1 MSKRH
6 EPNSVKIE
14 ESVKLALEEDIGIG
28 DITGELIDPLQTQSA
43 ILLCREESILCGSKW
58 FEASFKIIDPNVNI
72 IWDKEEG
79 SLIEADTEVATIEGN
94 SKCMVASERTGLN
107 FLQMMS
113 GIAYKTYCYQKKLEG
128 SNTKLL
134 DTRKTLPGLR
144 YEQKY
149 SVVIGGGQNH
159 RMGLYD
165 AALVKENHITSS
177 GSITKA
183 VETLRDKEVKII
195 EIEVENLEE
204 LREAIDSGADIAML
218 DNFKHTDLVAAAE
231 IAANK
236 IRLEVSGN
244 IDVDALSSIKELNID
259 YISSGDL
266 TKNISATDY
275 SLIFK
280 PID

>member
-6 EPNSVKIE
+6 EPNSIKIE

-43 ILLCREESILCGSKW
+43 ILLCREDSILCGSKW
-58 FEASFKIIDPNVNI
+58 FEAAFKIIDPNVNI
-72 IWDKEEG
+72 FWNKEEG
-79 SLIEADTEVATIEGN
+79 ELIETNTEVATIEGN

-113 GIAYKTYCYQKKLEG
+113 GIAYKTYCYQKELKG

-177 GSITKA
+177 GSIKKA
-183 VETLRDKEVKII
+183 VDTLRNNEVKII
-195 EIEVENLEE
+195 EVEVENLNE
-204 LREAIDSGADIAML
+204 LQEAIDSGADIAML
-218 DNFKHTDLVAAAE
+218 DNFKQADLVTAAE
-231 IAANK
+231 IAVNK
-236 IRLEVSGN
+236 IKLEVSGN
-244 IDVDALSSIKELNID
+244 ISSDHLSFIKELDID

>member
-6 EPNSVKIE
+6 LPNLVKIE

-28 DITGELIDPLQTQSA
+28 DITGELIDPLQTQCA
-43 ILLCREESILCGSKW
+43 ILLCREKSILCGSKW
-58 FEASFKIIDPNVNI
+58 FEASFKIVDPNANI
-72 IWDKEEG
+72 LWNIEEG
-79 SLIEADTEVATIEGN
+79 ALIEANTEVATIEGN
-94 SKCMVASERTGLN
+94 AKCMVASERTGLN

-113 GIAYKTYCYQKKLEG
+113 GIAYKTYCYRKKLEG
-128 SNTKLL
+128 SKTKLL

-165 AALVKENHITSS
+165 AALVKENHIASS
-177 GSITKA
+177 GSIKKA
-183 VETLRDKEVKII
+183 VETLRNNEVKNI
-195 EIEVENLEE
+195 EVEVENLDE
-204 LREAIDSGADIAML
+204 LQEAIDSGADIAML
-218 DNFKHTDLVAAAE
+218 DNFEQKDLVAAVK
-231 IAANK
+231 IATNK
-236 IRLEVSGN
+236 IKLEVSGN
-244 IDVDALSSIKELNID
+244 IDVYALSTIKELDID

-280 PID
+280 SID

>member
-43 ILLCREESILCGSKW
+43 ILLCRDKSILCGSKW
-58 FEASFKIIDPNVNI
+58 FEASFKIIDPNANI
-72 IWDKEEG
+72 FWNIEEG
-79 SLIEADTEVATIEGN
+79 ALIEANTEVATIEGN

-165 AALVKENHITSS
+165 AALVKENHIASS

-218 DNFKHTDLVAAAE
+218 DNFKQKDLVAAVE
-231 IAANK
+231 IAANDIK
-236 IRLEVSGN
+236 LEVSGN
-244 IDVDALSSIKELNID
+244 IDVYALSTIKELDID

-266 TKNISATDY
+266 TKNITATDY

-280 PID
+280 SLD

>member
-14 ESVKLALEEDIGIG
+14 ESVKFALEEDIGIG
-28 DITGELIDPLQTQSA
+28 DITGELIDPLQTRSA

-72 IWDKEEG
+72 IWNKEEG
-79 SLIEADTEVATIEGN
+79 SLIKADTEIATIEGN

-218 DNFKHTDLVAAAE
+218 DNFKHTDLIAAAE
-231 IAANK
+231 MAANK

-244 IDVDALSSIKELNID
+244 IDVHALSSIKELNVD

-280 PID
+280 PIE

>member
-6 EPNSVKIE
+6 EPNLVKIE

-43 ILLCREESILCGSKW
+43 ILLCREKSILCGSKW
-58 FEASFKIIDPNVNI
+58 FEASFKIVDPNANI
-72 IWDKEEG
+72 IWNIEEG
-79 SLIEADTEVATIEGN
+79 ALIEANTEVATIEGN

-113 GIAYKTYCYQKKLEG
+113 GIAYKTYCYNKKLEG

-165 AALVKENHITSS
+165 AALVKENHIASS
-177 GSITKA
+177 GSIKKA
-183 VETLRDKEVKII
+183 VETLRNNEVKII
-195 EIEVENLEE
+195 EVEVENLDE

-218 DNFKHTDLVAAAE
+218 DNFKQKDLVAAVG

-236 IRLEVSGN
+236 IKLEVSGN
-244 IDVDALSSIKELNID
+244 IDVYALSTIKELDID

-280 PID
+280 SID

>member
-6 EPNSVKIE
+6 LPNLVKIE

-43 ILLCREESILCGSKW
+43 ILLCREKSILCGSKW
-58 FEASFKIIDPNVNI
+58 FEASFKIVDPNANI
-72 IWDKEEG
+72 LWNIEEG
-79 SLIEADTEVATIEGN
+79 ALIEANTEVATIEGN
-94 SKCMVASERTGLN
+94 AKCMVASERTGLN

-113 GIAYKTYCYQKKLEG
+113 GIAYKTYCYKKKLEG
-128 SNTKLL
+128 SKTKLL

-165 AALVKENHITSS
+165 AALVKENHIASS
-177 GSITKA
+177 GSIKKA
-183 VETLRDKEVKII
+183 VETLRNNEVKII
-195 EIEVENLEE
+195 EVEVENLDE

-218 DNFKHTDLVAAAE
+218 DNFEQKDLVAAVE
-231 IAANK
+231 IATNK
-236 IRLEVSGN
+236 IKLEVSGN
-244 IDVDALSSIKELNID
+244 IDVYALSTIKELDID

-280 PID
+280 SID

>member
-43 ILLCREESILCGSKW
+43 ILLCRDKSILCGSKW
-58 FEASFKIIDPNVNI
+58 FEASFKIVDPNANI
-72 IWDKEEG
+72 LWNIEEG
-79 SLIEADTEVATIEGN
+79 ALIEANTEVATIEGN
-94 SKCMVASERTGLN
+94 AKCMVASERTGLN

-113 GIAYKTYCYQKKLEG
+113 GIAYKTYCYNKKLEG

-165 AALVKENHITSS
+165 AALVKENHIASS
-177 GSITKA
+177 GSIKKA
-183 VETLRDKEVKII
+183 VETLRNNEVKII
-195 EIEVENLEE
+195 EVEVENLDE

-218 DNFKHTDLVAAAE
+218 DNFKQKDLVAAVE

-236 IRLEVSGN
+236 IKLEVSGN
-244 IDVDALSSIKELNID
+244 IDVYALSTIKELDID

-266 TKNISATDY
+266 TKNITATDY

-280 PID
+280 SLD

>member
-6 EPNSVKIE
+6 EPNSIKIE

-72 IWDKEEG
+72 IWGKEEG
-79 SLIEADTEVATIEGN
+79 SLIKADTEVATIEGN

>member
-6 EPNSVKIE
+6 EPNLVKIE

-43 ILLCREESILCGSKW
+43 ILLCREKSILCGSKW
-58 FEASFKIIDPNVNI
+58 FEASFKIVDPNANI
-72 IWDKEEG
+72 LWNIEEG
-79 SLIEADTEVATIEGN
+79 ALIEANTEVATIEGN
-94 SKCMVASERTGLN
+94 AKCMVASERTGLN

-113 GIAYKTYCYQKKLEG
+113 GIAYKTYCYNRKLEG

-165 AALVKENHITSS
+165 AALVKENHIASS
-177 GSITKA
+177 GSIKKA
-183 VETLRDKEVKII
+183 VETLRNNEVKII
-195 EIEVENLEE
+195 EVEVENLDE

-218 DNFKHTDLVAAAE
+218 DNFKQKDLVAAVE

-236 IRLEVSGN
+236 IKLEVSGN
-244 IDVDALSSIKELNID
+244 IDVYALSTIKELDID

-280 PID
+280 SID

>member
-6 EPNSVKIE
+6 EPNLVKIE

-43 ILLCREESILCGSKW
+43 ILLCREKSILCGSKW
-58 FEASFKIIDPNVNI
+58 FEASFKIVDPNANI
-72 IWDKEEG
+72 LWNIEEG
-79 SLIEADTEVATIEGN
+79 ALIEANTEVATIEGN

-113 GIAYKTYCYQKKLEG
+113 GIAYKTYCYKKKLEG
-128 SNTKLL
+128 SKTKLL

-165 AALVKENHITSS
+165 AALVKENHIASS
-177 GSITKA
+177 GSIKKA
-183 VETLRDKEVKII
+183 VETLRNNEVKII
-195 EIEVENLEE
+195 EVEVENLDE

-218 DNFKHTDLVAAAE
+218 DNFEQKDLVAAAE
-231 IAANK
+231 IATNK
-236 IRLEVSGN
+236 IKLEVSGN
-244 IDVDALSSIKELNID
+244 IDVYALSTIKELDID

>member
-6 EPNSVKIE
+6 VPNSIKIE

-28 DITGELIDPLQTQSA
+28 DITGELIDPLQTQCA
-43 ILLCREESILCGSKW
+43 ILLCREKSILCGSKW
-58 FEASFKIIDPNVNI
+58 FEASFKIVDPNANI
-72 IWDKEEG
+72 LWNIEEG
-79 SLIEADTEVATIEGN
+79 ALIEANTEVATIEGN
-94 SKCMVASERTGLN
+94 AKCMVASERTGLN

-113 GIAYKTYCYQKKLEG
+113 GIAYKTYCYKKKLEG
-128 SNTKLL
+128 SKTKLL

-165 AALVKENHITSS
+165 AALVKENHIASS
-177 GSITKA
+177 GSIKKA
-183 VETLRDKEVKII
+183 VETLRNNEVKII
-195 EIEVENLEE
+195 EVEVENLDE

-218 DNFKHTDLVAAAE
+218 DNFEQKDLVAAVE
-231 IAANK
+231 IATNK
-236 IRLEVSGN
+236 IKLEVSGN
-244 IDVDALSSIKELNID
+244 IDVYALSTIKELDID

-280 PID
+280 SID

>member
-79 SLIEADTEVATIEGN
+79 SLIEADTKVATIQGN

-149 SVVIGGGQNH
+149 SVVIGGWQNH

-183 VETLRDKEVKII
+183 VETLRDKEVKTI
-195 EIEVENLEE
+195 EIEVENLEDH
-204 LREAIDSGADIAML
+204 REAIDSVADIAML
-218 DNFKHTDLVAAAE
+218 DNFNHTDLVAATE

-244 IDVDALSSIKELNID
+244 IDFDALSSIKKLDID

>member
-6 EPNSVKIE
+6 EPNSIKIE

-58 FEASFKIIDPNVNI
+58 FEASFKIIDPNANI
-72 IWDKEEG
+72 FWNIEEG
-79 SLIEADTEVATIEGN
+79 ALIEANAEVATIEGN

-113 GIAYKTYCYQKKLEG
+113 GIAYKTYCYNKKLEG

-165 AALVKENHITSS
+165 AALVKENHIASS
-177 GSITKA
+177 GSIKKA
-183 VETLRDKEVKII
+183 VETLRNNEVKII
-195 EIEVENLEE
+195 EVEVENLDE
-204 LREAIDSGADIAML
+204 LGQAIDSGADIAML
-218 DNFKHTDLVAAAE
+218 DNFKQKDLVAAVE
-231 IAANK
+231 IAANDIK
-236 IRLEVSGN
+236 LEVSGN
-244 IDVDALSSIKELNID
+244 IDVYALSTIKELDID

-266 TKNISATDY
+266 TKNITATDY

-280 PID
+280 SLD

>member
-6 EPNSVKIE
+6 EPNSIKIE

-58 FEASFKIIDPNVNI
+58 FEASFKIVDPNANI
-72 IWDKEEG
+72 LWNIEEG
-79 SLIEADTEVATIEGN
+79 ALIEANTEVATIEGN
-94 SKCMVASERTGLN
+94 AKCMVASERTGLN

-113 GIAYKTYCYQKKLEG
+113 GIAYKTYCYSKKLEG

-149 SVVIGGGQNH
+149 SVVVGGGQNH

-165 AALVKENHITSS
+165 AALVKENHIASS
-177 GSITKA
+177 GSIKKA
-183 VETLRDKEVKII
+183 VETLRNNEVKII
-195 EIEVENLEE
+195 EVEVENLDD

-218 DNFKHTDLVAAAE
+218 DNFKQKDLVAAVE
-231 IAANK
+231 IAANTIK
-236 IRLEVSGN
+236 LEVSGN
-244 IDVDALSSIKELNID
+244 IDVYALSAIKELDID

>member
-28 DITGELIDPLQTQSA
+28 DITGELIDPLRTQSA
-43 ILLCREESILCGSKW
+43 ILLCREKSILCGSKW
-58 FEASFKIIDPNVNI
+58 FEASFKIVDPNANI
-72 IWDKEEG
+72 LWNIEEG
-79 SLIEADTEVATIEGN
+79 ALIEANTEVATIEGN

-113 GIAYKTYCYQKKLEG
+113 GIAYKTYCYSKKLEG

-165 AALVKENHITSS
+165 AALVKENHIASS
-177 GSITKA
+177 GSIKNA
-183 VETLRDKEVKII
+183 VETLRNNEVKII
-195 EIEVENLEE
+195 EVEVENLDD

-218 DNFKHTDLVAAAE
+218 DNFKQKDLVAAVE
-231 IAANK
+231 IAANTIK
-236 IRLEVSGN
+236 LEVSGN
-244 IDVDALSSIKELNID
+244 IDVYALSAIKELDID

-280 PID
+280 PIA

>member
-6 EPNSVKIE
+6 EPNSIKIE

-43 ILLCREESILCGSKW
+43 ILLCRDKSILCGSKW
-58 FEASFKIIDPNVNI
+58 FEASFKIVDPNANI
-72 IWDKEEG
+72 LWNIEEG
-79 SLIEADTEVATIEGN
+79 ALIEANTEVATIEGN

-113 GIAYKTYCYQKKLEG
+113 GIAYKTYCYSKKLEG

-149 SVVIGGGQNH
+149 SVVVGGGQNH

-165 AALVKENHITSS
+165 AALVKENHIASS
-177 GSITKA
+177 GSIKKA
-183 VETLRDKEVKII
+183 VETLRNNEVKII
-195 EIEVENLEE
+195 EVEVENLDE

-218 DNFKHTDLVAAAE
+218 DNFKQKDLVAAVE

-236 IRLEVSGN
+236 IKLEVSGN
-244 IDVDALSSIKELNID
+244 IDVYALSTIKELDID

-266 TKNISATDY
+266 TKNITATDY

-280 PID
+280 SLD